1 MTDYETLMKHRMEEF
16 QRLAA
21 QKRLVKQA
29 ELANANKGK
38 RNDLSLTANLVRVV
52 SVILAS
58 FR

>member
-29 ELANANKGK
+29 ELANTNTEK
-38 RNDLSLTANLVRVV
+38 RNNFPLIANLVRVV
-52 SVILAS
+52 SVMLAS
-58 FR
+58 LR